1 MTLAQQC
8 KVLKIWGGVHHMDP
22 TWDPSHV
29 SKVVH
34 QSLLNKYYKDMFEPL
49 FNNKAP
55 LTKKI

>member
-1 MTLAQQC
+1 
-8 KVLKIWGGVHHMDP
+8 MDP